1 MILKKSVGKIL
12 TLCLLL
18 LLLASGSVMAQTA
31 SALSRKRGEQAKQYY
46 LPTGVCLDAA
56 GRSFD
61 VGNMPLAMALS
72 PEGDRLVIS
81 LSGWREQGLQ
91 VVERETGRV
100 VQRLA
105 QPGAFLGL
113 AFSPDGKTLYASGGD
128 EDAVFRYDWRDRQA
142 TLAGRIVLAKKDPQ
156 MPGTRFP
163 AGLAFSAAGKKLYV
177 AEKVADSLSIV

>member
-1 MILKKSVGKIL
+1 MILKKLVGKIL
-12 TLCLLL
+12 TLCLPL
-18 LLLASGSVMAQTA
+18 LLLASGSVMAQTT
-31 SALSRKRGEQAKQYY
+31 SALSREKSGQAKQYC

-72 PEGDRLVIS
+72 PEGDRIVIS

-100 VQRLA
+100 VQKVPQA
-105 QPGAFLGL
+105 GAFLGL

-128 EDAVFRYDWRDRQA
+128 EDAVYRYDWRDRQA
-142 TLAGRIVLAKKDPQ
+142 ILAGSIALAKKDPQ

-163 AGLAFSAAGKKLYV
+163 AGLAFSADGKKLYV
-177 AEKVADSLSIV
+177 AENVADSLA